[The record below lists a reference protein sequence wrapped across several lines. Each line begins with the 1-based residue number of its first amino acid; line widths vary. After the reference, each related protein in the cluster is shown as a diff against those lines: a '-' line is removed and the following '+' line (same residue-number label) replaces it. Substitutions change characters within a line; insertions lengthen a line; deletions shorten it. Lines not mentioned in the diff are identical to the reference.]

1 MPQSPPP
8 TASDAT
14 KASDPPLAPAAVRAI
29 FIFAFLGW
37 MFDFYDLFLIGFV
50 REKVTHEFSLG
61 ESASAWMLGIALG
74 TSGLGGIVSGWLAD
88 RYGKRNVLAATV
100 LMYSLGSLVAGLAP
114 SFAVFLVGRG
124 LVGLGVG
131 GEWAIGHAMVAE
143 AVRSTHRGRA
153 SAALQA
159 GEPVGA
165 ALAALVGFLLVPIL
179 GWRMVMIISSS
190 TALLALFM
198 RRSLVIP
205 KEAAGTRATFA
216 DLQRA
221 RVFGRMF
228 LAWILGV
235 LKLGTYW
242 TCYTWLPS
250 FLVER
255 MHQSVGKSLTWVLTA
270 QVGQFLGMI
279 AFGNVSDRF
288 GRRPAFCAFSLLT
301 ASALAP
307 LAFGWTWLSAHPPI
321 FWATMFALGVGAGC
335 TAGFGALLAELFP
348 LEVRS
353 LAMGTT
359 YNMARAVQLGAPV
372 LVGFAVLHWDIAG
385 GLSVPLSLAVLTAAW
400 VWVLPET
407 RGTAL
412 ASLRR

>member
-1 MPQSPPP
+1 MPQPTDTAAP
-8 TASDAT
+8 TAPSA
-14 KASDPPLAPAAVRAI
+14 DPPSPSAVRAI
-29 FIFAFLGW
+29 FVFAFLGW

-50 REKVTHEFSLG
+50 RERVTHEFSLG
-61 ESASAWMLGIALG
+61 EGASAWMLGVALG

-88 RYGKRNVLAATV
+88 RYGKRNVLAGTV
-100 LMYSLGSLVAGLAP
+100 LMYSIGSLVAGLAP
-114 SFAVFLVGRG
+114 SFTVFLVGRG

-143 AVRSTHRGRA
+143 AVRATHRGRA

-165 ALAALVGFLLVPIL
+165 ALAAFVGFLLVPLI
-179 GWRMVMIISSS
+179 GWRMVMIVSSS
-190 TALLALFM
+190 TALLALVM
-198 RRSLVIP
+198 RRSLVLP
-205 KEAAGTRATFA
+205 QEPAGARATFA
-216 DLQRA
+216 DLREA
-221 RVFGRMF
+221 HVFGRMF

-270 QVGQFLGMI
+270 QVGQFLGMM

-307 LAFGWTWLSAHPPI
+307 LAFGWTWLSAHPTM
-321 FWATMFALGVGAGC
+321 FWTAMFALGVGAGC

-348 LEVRS
+348 HEVRS

-359 YNMARAVQLGAPV
+359 YNMARTVQLGAPV
-372 LVGFAVLHWDIAG
+372 LVGWAVVHWDIAG
-385 GLSVPLSLAVLTAAW
+385 GLSVPLALAVLTATW

-407 RGTAL
+407 RGTVLSAIV
-412 ASLRR
+412 RR